1 MLMRPLCLLYRRYYV
16 NTAILAKQ
24 IYGIVNVLLKQAV
37 NYAVG
42 AIEISALD
50 RLVVVFVRIAALAFK
65 YEGIA
70 VNR

>member
-1 MLMRPLCLLYRRYYV
+1 MRPLCLLYRRYYV